1 MIEPTVFITFAYL
14 LGAFPTAYI
23 LGKLFYGKD
32 ITQLGNRNVG
42 TVNAWR
48 EFGWKTGIAVLIID
62 MMKGAIVMALILI
75 LGANEM
81 IAFAAAIAVTLG
93 HNFSVFLKFEG
104 GKGAAV
110 VLGLSLVIL
119 PMLTILAM
127 LTIPIVYR
135 FTRSVVWSFL
145 TSIIILNLL
154 IILTGQPAS
163 QVGLCITLGLVV
175 IATHIWRTRKDFIVA
190 IRALDFARFGQV
202 E

>member
-32 ITQLGNRNVG
+32 ITQLGNQNVG

-75 LGANEM
+75 LGASEM